1 MGCSLRAVVTG
12 KEIMKETPPNADK
25 STTPLHTALS
35 LSLSF
40 HLSFSFLS
48 FPGRWAGE
56 SFERTRKEP
65 AAMNEASHLTRDASM
80 EAFEEFREGQET
92 ERSSYRLVLPADGYE
107 WKKYGQKFIK
117 NIGKF
122 RSYFKCQRT
131 GCGAKKKAEWT
142 PTEPSDIKVKYDGK
156 HTHESWAYSVQSEG
170 NSTAST
176 ATNQYNL
183 FTQVFGDQDS
193 SIRHHDTN

>member
-1 MGCSLRAVVTG
+1 
-12 KEIMKETPPNADK
+12 
-25 STTPLHTALS
+25 
-35 LSLSF
+35 
-40 HLSFSFLS
+40 
-48 FPGRWAGE
+48 
-56 SFERTRKEP
+56 
-65 AAMNEASHLTRDASM
+65 MNEASHLTRDASM

-156 HTHESWAYSVQSEG
+156 HTHDSWAYSVQSEG

>member
-1 MGCSLRAVVTG
+1 MYTQ
-12 KEIMKETPPNADK
+12 T
-25 STTPLHTALS
+25 
-35 LSLSF
+35 
-40 HLSFSFLS
+40 
-48 FPGRWAGE
+48 
-56 SFERTRKEP
+56 
-65 AAMNEASHLTRDASM
+65 SM

-156 HTHESWAYSVQSEG
+156 HTHDSWAYSVQSEG